1 MSDFDLVIRG
11 GTVVTAADTVRAD
24 VGVRGGVIA
33 AVAETIEDGRR
44 TIDASGLLV
53 MPGGIDSHVHLAQ
66 PSRESVM
73 ADGFESGTRSAIAG
87 GNTTVIPF
95 ALQPRGHNLRAVVE
109 DYHRKAEAQ
118 AYCDYGF
125 HLIITD
131 PTPTLLGQEL
141 PALVHDGYTSFKVF
155 MTYDDM
161 VLDDRQLLDV
171 FDCARGCGALVMVH
185 CEGYDAIK
193 FMVERLERT
202 GKTAPYYHA
211 ASRPEL
217 VEREAAHR
225 AISHAELLDVPLMIV
240 HVSGRQAMEQI
251 RWAQQRGLKVYGE
264 TCPQYVALTADDLKG
279 LNMDETGG
287 KYVCS
292 PPPRDRASWDAIWEG
307 LRGGV
312 FQTFSSD
319 HCPFRY
325 EDPQGKL
332 SAKGRTS
339 FRWVPNGIP
348 GVETRLPILFTKG
361 VVDGPHLAERV
372 RRVDLDQPRQNV
384 RALSPQRVDRARL
397 RRRPRALGPEPQG
410 DDPAGNPASWRGL
423 HALRGARR
431 HRLAGHD
438 DPQRLG
444 RDGGGSYPWRADG
457 RPVPSPLALA
467 LRGPRRRPGRV
478 RRSNRQSLAITRADR
493 GRPPGARARR
503 AEARRR
509 WRRRF
514 RDRAAA

>member
-1 MSDFDLVIRG
+1 MGDYDLVIRG
-11 GTVVTAADTVRAD
+11 GTVVTAADSVRAD
-24 VGVRGGVIA
+24 VGIRDGRIV
-33 AVAETIEDGRR
+33 AVAEAIADGSK

-66 PSRESVM
+66 PSGASVM

-95 ALQPRGHNLRAVVE
+95 AVQPRGASLRASVA
-109 DYHRKAEAQ
+109 DYHAKADGQ

-141 PALVHDGYTSFKVF
+141 PALVGDGYASFKVF

-193 FMVERLERT
+193 FLTERLERA
-202 GKTAPYYHA
+202 GSTAPYYHA
-211 ASRPEL
+211 VSRPET

-225 AISHAELLDVPLMIV
+225 AISHAELLDVPIMIV

-264 TCPQYVALTADDLKG
+264 TCPQYLALTADDLKG
-279 LNMDETGG
+279 LGMDETGG

-292 PPPRDRASWDAIWEG
+292 PPPRDHASQDAIWEG

-325 EDPQGKL
+325 DDPAGKL

-348 GVETRLPILFTKG
+348 GIETRLPILYSLGVHAGRMTASEFVALTSTNHAKMYGLYPKKG
-361 VVDGPHLAERV
+361 SIAPGFDADLVLWDPNRRETIRQDLLHHGADYTPYEGLAVTGWPVVTLLRGKVVAEEGRILGQPGDGAFLP
-372 RRVDLDQPRQNV
+372 
-384 RALSPQRVDRARL
+384 RALSPYAT
-397 RRRPRALGPEPQG
+397 
-410 DDPAGNPASWRGL
+410 PAGA
-423 HALRGARR
+423 
-431 HRLAGHD
+431 
-438 DPQRLG
+438 
-444 RDGGGSYPWRADG
+444 
-457 RPVPSPLALA
+457 
-467 LRGPRRRPGRV
+467 V
-478 RRSNRQSLAITRADR
+478 RTSA
-493 GRPPGARARR
+493 P
-503 AEARRR
+503 
-509 WRRRF
+509 
-514 RDRAAA
+514 